1 MFWQHNIFIK
11 KCGRC
16 LMDRVERAV
25 EVGGGGAAV
34 DQEVGT
40 GDECALGGHQEF
52 GDVGVLMAVPGL

>member
-1 MFWQHNIFIK
+1 
-11 KCGRC
+11 
-16 LMDRVERAV
+16 MDRVERTV

-40 GDECALGGHQEF
+40 GDECAFGAHQEF